1 MVTAIPHQWSV
12 HHCSPSLWTWKQEV
26 ELWKVRPFLEVPQTP
41 CPIFVSNSSTW
52 WVKPAFIISPSAFS
66 PWKFPMSFKT
76 IGNHVARYHINL
88 STSCT
93 APFCCHLLSLS
104 LPYIISHSMS
114 SHSSSSPFLYIFPSI
129 LAITSC
135 KSLTGRRLKN
145 GKREKGNYTYDF
157 FPIFLHEQVTS
168 ALHLFPLLRD
178 LPIPLII
185 NGILKVFGSCCEGVW
200 MQHRVEVECFDKGF
214 SEKTIRKDEVKSL
227 FVWDRRKENHWC
239 REVMVRANQHE
250 NVLIII
256 LNTIFAEYHTWY
268 SSTCLAKAPL

>member
-1 MVTAIPHQWSV
+1 
-12 HHCSPSLWTWKQEV
+12 
-26 ELWKVRPFLEVPQTP
+26 
-41 CPIFVSNSSTW
+41 
-52 WVKPAFIISPSAFS
+52 
-66 PWKFPMSFKT
+66 MSFKT

-145 GKREKGNYTYDF
+145 GKREKSNYTYDF
-157 FPIFLHEQVTS
+157 YPIFLHEQVTS

-185 NGILKVFGSCCEGVW
+185 NGILKVFGSCCEGV
-200 MQHRVEVECFDKGF
+200 
-214 SEKTIRKDEVKSL
+214 
-227 FVWDRRKENHWC
+227 
-239 REVMVRANQHE
+239 
-250 NVLIII
+250 
-256 LNTIFAEYHTWY
+256 
-268 SSTCLAKAPL
+268 